1 MPDPVSP
8 NSSPDIPELFFERLV
23 DDYGDLVFTCS
34 ELYQQIEEQNLKG
47 VFVTL
52 DAIEGRIKGM
62 RSMSIIFDGYLDR
75 HEQLITSLNPDP
87 KEGQ

>member
-1 MPDPVSP
+1 
-8 NSSPDIPELFFERLV
+8 
-23 DDYGDLVFTCS
+23 
-34 ELYQQIEEQNLKG
+34 
-47 VFVTL
+47 
-52 DAIEGRIKGM
+52 M